1 MNYGKRL
8 KNLEIDN
15 VEIKKNIINNQD
27 NIEENS
33 SKIEE
38 GNNLII

>member
-8 KNLEIDN
+8 ENLEIDN